1 MPDKGKVLGI
11 DYGDAKI
18 GVAISD
24 ESQTVAFGR
33 VLIKNKSRESVIK
46 QIKEICD
53 SEKVVEI
60 VIGLPLNMDGEETA
74 QTRKVE
80 QFGDVLESQIGL
92 PVNYNDERLTSAESD
107 AILYTLGVKGSGKSK
122 KNVKKQEQDIIAA
135 SLILQNY
142 LNLLTG
148 KQGK

>member
-1 MPDKGKVLGI
+1 MPKKGKLLGI

-18 GVAISD
+18 GIAISD

-33 VLIKNKSRESVIK
+33 VLIKNKSHEAVIK

-53 SEKVVEI
+53 KEKVVEI
-60 VIGLPLNMDGEETA
+60 IIGLPLNMDGEKTK

-80 QFGDVLESQIGL
+80 HFGETLRLQIGI
-92 PVNYNDERLTSAESD
+92 PIKFHDERLTSAESD

-122 KNVKKQEQDIIAA
+122 KKIKKQEQDIIAA

-142 LNLLTG
+142 LNLY
-148 KQGK
+148 